1 MKKLLLTI
9 ALVATGSWA
18 FSQVVCAGVSPA
30 SIQGNYEFGIQAN
43 CGLWPGETD
52 DATWGVWNGGLDF
65 NNPGDFIL
73 DTLMLVEDG
82 TPGTNPQGNPI
93 SQEGCNPLIN
103 DLTGKIA
110 VVYRNTCWFSSK
122 IAYAQQAGAV
132 AVIVINRE
140 DGITNMLANTD
151 PLNGPLGTDCNIP
164 AVFISDVDGAALV
177 SEMQNGPVVMF
188 IGNKLGAFPNDV
200 GAVKG
205 EYIISDYAGANS
217 AIYDGFTPGIQI
229 YNYGSAPQNNVM
241 VTATIDG
248 PLGQVYTSTVGPLT
262 MASGDTIPIFAGN
275 TDEFTAWAQG
285 VGNYDDGDYTLT
297 YDIDLGVTDD
307 FAFDNNYTSD
317 FKIQPDVISLAR
329 IDASNEPLSNS
340 YPSNS
345 TTEYSSCMMFQ
356 EPNASNIGV
365 QGVYFVP
372 HTDTSVNQLEGAE
385 IFVNA
390 YQWDDGWT
398 DLNDPGY
405 TFDPATQDG
414 FQNLN
419 LITFTDY
426 FPASDNEVDQ
436 VAYAEFGTPFV
447 LQNGVRYL
455 FCLQTFESTTIS
467 FGYDGEL
474 DYGANYSIYAQP
486 ISPVMVDGSTYAA
499 GWSGVS
505 ATSIALRTFDPAEL
519 GLEATEMLPG
529 SAYPNP
535 SNDIVTI
542 SVGASG
548 SATLIVTDVSGKE
561 VSETAIILINGKTEF
576 DLSSFDTGLYIFS
589 VQLEDGQT
597 SQFNV
602 VKK

>member
-1 MKKLLLTI
+1 MKKLLLSLTV
-9 ALVATGSWA
+9 VATGFWSY
-18 FSQVVCAGVSPA
+18 SQVVVAGVSPA
-30 SIQGNYEFGIQAN
+30 SIQDY
-43 CGLWPGETD
+43 
-52 DATWGVWNGGLDF
+52 V
-65 NNPGDFIL
+65 L

-82 TPGTNPQGNPI
+82 TPGINPQGNPI

-122 IAYAQQAGAV
+122 VAYAQQAGAR
-132 AVIVINRE
+132 AVIIINRE
-140 DGITNMLANTD
+140 DGITNMLGNTD

-164 AVFISDVDGAALV
+164 AAFISDVDGAALV

-217 AIYDGFTPGIQI
+217 AIYDGFTPGIQV

-248 PLGQVYTSTVGPLT
+248 PTGNVYASTVGPLV
-262 MASGDTIPIFAGN
+262 MNPGDTVSIFAGN

-285 VGNYDDGDYTLT
+285 VGNYDNGDYTLN
-297 YDIDLGVTDD
+297 YDIDLGVADD
-307 FAFDNNYTSD
+307 FAFDNSYSSD
-317 FKIQPDVISLAR
+317 FKIQPDVISLSR
-329 IDASNEPLSNS
+329 IDGANEPLSNS

-356 EPNASNIGV
+356 EPNASSVGV
-365 QGVYFVP
+365 QGVYFVGY
-372 HTDTSVNQLEGAE
+372 TDTSLNQYEGAE

-390 YQWDDGWT
+390 FQWDDGWV
-398 DLNDPGY
+398 DLNDQNY

-426 FPASDNEVDQ
+426 FPASDNEVGQ

-447 LQNGVRYL
+447 LQDNVRYL

-467 FGYDGEL
+467 FGYDSEL

-499 GWSGVS
+499 GWNGVS
-505 ATSIALRTFDPAEL
+505 ATSMALKTFDPAEL
-519 GLEATEMLPG
+519 GLEATEMLQG

-535 SNDIVTI
+535 SNDVVTV
-542 SVGASG
+542 SVGKSG
-548 SATLIVTDVSGKE
+548 SATLTVTDVSGK
-561 VSETAIILINGKTEF
+561 TAHSQLVNMVNGKADINIASLE
-576 DLSSFDTGLYIFS
+576 SGMYIFN
-589 VQLEDGQT
+589 VTFDDGQT